1 LNYELYEEVSRMIG
15 KKSKPE
21 YVSPEESRRQ
31 KKQRDEA
38 KKPPARTPDPSLTL
52 AKAWGISK
60 PTSSAV

>member
-1 LNYELYEEVSRMIG
+1 MIG